1 MVNDIEDEIKSQRL
15 EIERTKLVLPAPEGA
30 LIMKRLL
37 FFAKLRLSIVI
48 ILNYNTK
55 VHPRGDLNMGD
66 TWKSITHEGVTA
78 FVNASSATVLLWIA
92 IESSLASYFGV
103 SVLYPIL
110 VSIIIGA
117 YLLYKK
123 NGYDVI
129 EKRSSIQAVVSTMIL
144 WFSTAGYMNF
154 IPEFLISVGIFENL
168 AYSLFVG
175 TIIFVL
181 FLTVF
186 YGLHGKYFTTLMLE
200 HMPWVINPDKFL
212 LFFWFWINLIV
223 AGVLNIFEV
232 NMWWY
237 FVNLFFYAL
246 FPSLFFGTRVQE
258 VHGSHIKDK
267 DDYFDDDSGFK

>member
-1 MVNDIEDEIKSQRL
+1 VVNEIEGAMKSQLL
-15 EIERTKLVLPAPEGA
+15 EIDLTKLVLPAPEGA

-37 FFAKLRLSIVI
+37 FFVKLKLSIII

-55 VHPRGDLNMGD
+55 KAILRRFEMGD

-78 FVNASSATVLLWIA
+78 FVNASTATVLLWIA
-92 IESSLASYFGV
+92 IESSISSYFGI
-103 SVLYPIL
+103 SVFYPIL
-110 VSIIIGA
+110 IALLVGV

-123 NGYDVI
+123 NGYDAI
-129 EKRSSIQAVVSTMIL
+129 EKRSSIQAIVSTLIL
-144 WFSTAGYMNF
+144 WFSTAGYLNF
-154 IPEFLISVGIFENL
+154 VPEFLISVGIFENL
-168 AYSLFVG
+168 AYSLLVG

-186 YGLHGKYFTTLMLE
+186 HGLHGKYFTTLMLE

>member
-1 MVNDIEDEIKSQRL
+1 MVNEIEGAMKSQLL
-15 EIERTKLVLPAPEGA
+15 EIDLTKLVLPAPEGA

-37 FFAKLRLSIVI
+37 FFVKLKLSIII

-55 VHPRGDLNMGD
+55 KAILRRFEMGD

-78 FVNASSATVLLWIA
+78 FVNASTATVLLWIA
-92 IESSLASYFGV
+92 IESSISSYFGI
-103 SVLYPIL
+103 SVFYPIL
-110 VSIIIGA
+110 IALLVGV

-123 NGYDVI
+123 NGYDAI
-129 EKRSSIQAVVSTMIL
+129 EKRSSIQAIVSTLIL
-144 WFSTAGYMNF
+144 WFSTAGYLNF
-154 IPEFLISVGIFENL
+154 VPEFLISVGIFENL
-168 AYSLFVG
+168 AYSLLVG

-186 YGLHGKYFTTLMLE
+186 HGLHGKYFTTLMLE

>member
-1 MVNDIEDEIKSQRL
+1 MVNEIEGAMKSQLL
-15 EIERTKLVLPAPEGA
+15 EIDLTKLVLPAPEGA

-37 FFAKLRLSIVI
+37 FFVKLKLSIVI

-55 VHPRGDLNMGD
+55 KAILRRFEMGD

-78 FVNASSATVLLWIA
+78 FVNASTATVLLWIA
-92 IESSLASYFGV
+92 IESSISSYFGI
-103 SVLYPIL
+103 SVFYPIL
-110 VSIIIGA
+110 IALLVGV

-123 NGYDVI
+123 NGYDAI
-129 EKRSSIQAVVSTMIL
+129 EKRSSIQAIVSTLIL
-144 WFSTAGYMNF
+144 WFSTAGYLNF
-154 IPEFLISVGIFENL
+154 VPEFLISVGIFENL
-168 AYSLFVG
+168 AYSLLVG

-186 YGLHGKYFTTLMLE
+186 HGLHGKYFTTLMLE

>member
-1 MVNDIEDEIKSQRL
+1 MVNEIEGAMKSQLL
-15 EIERTKLVLPAPEGA
+15 EIDLTKLVLPAPEGA

-37 FFAKLRLSIVI
+37 FFVKLKLSIVI

-55 VHPRGDLNMGD
+55 KAILRRFEMGD

-78 FVNASSATVLLWIA
+78 FVNASTATVLLWIA
-92 IESSLASYFGV
+92 IESSISSYFGI
-103 SVLYPIL
+103 SVFYPIL
-110 VSIIIGA
+110 IALLVGV

-123 NGYDVI
+123 NGYDTI
-129 EKRSSIQAVVSTMIL
+129 EKRSSIQAIVSTLIL
-144 WFSTAGYMNF
+144 WFSTAGYLNF
-154 IPEFLISVGIFENL
+154 VPEVLISVGIFENL
-168 AYSLFVG
+168 AYSLLVG

-186 YGLHGKYFTTLMLE
+186 HGLHGKYFTTLMLE

>member
-1 MVNDIEDEIKSQRL
+1 MVNEIEGAMKSQLL
-15 EIERTKLVLPAPEGA
+15 EIDLTKLVLPAPEGA
-30 LIMKRLL
+30 LIIKRLL
-37 FFAKLRLSIVI
+37 FFVKLKLSIII

-55 VHPRGDLNMGD
+55 KAILRRFEMGD

-78 FVNASSATVLLWIA
+78 FVNASTATVLLWIA
-92 IESSLASYFGV
+92 IESSISSYFGI
-103 SVLYPIL
+103 SIFYPIL
-110 VSIIIGA
+110 VALLVGV

-123 NGYDVI
+123 NGYDTI
-129 EKRSSIQAVVSTMIL
+129 EKRSSIQAIVSTLIL
-144 WFSTAGYMNF
+144 WFSTAGYLNF
-154 IPEFLISVGIFENL
+154 LPEFLISVGVFENL
-168 AYSLFVG
+168 AYSLLVG

-186 YGLHGKYFTTLMLE
+186 HGLHGKYFTTLMLE

>member
-1 MVNDIEDEIKSQRL
+1 VVNEIEGAMKSQLL
-15 EIERTKLVLPAPEGA
+15 EIDLTKLVLPAPEGA

-37 FFAKLRLSIVI
+37 FFVKLKLSIII

-55 VHPRGDLNMGD
+55 KAILRRFEMGD

-78 FVNASSATVLLWIA
+78 FVNASTATVLLWIA
-92 IESSLASYFGV
+92 IESSISSYFGI
-103 SVLYPIL
+103 SVFYPIL
-110 VSIIIGA
+110 IALLVGV

-123 NGYDVI
+123 NGYDTI
-129 EKRSSIQAVVSTMIL
+129 EKRSSIQAIVSTLIL
-144 WFSTAGYMNF
+144 WFSTAGYLNF
-154 IPEFLISVGIFENL
+154 VPEFLISVGIFENL
-168 AYSLFVG
+168 AYSLLVG

-186 YGLHGKYFTTLMLE
+186 HGLHGKYFTTLMLE

>member
-1 MVNDIEDEIKSQRL
+1 MVNEIEGAMKSQLL
-15 EIERTKLVLPAPEGA
+15 EIDLTKLVLPAPEGA

-37 FFAKLRLSIVI
+37 FFVKLKLSIII

-55 VHPRGDLNMGD
+55 KAILRRFEMGD

-78 FVNASSATVLLWIA
+78 FVNASTATVLLWIA
-92 IESSLASYFGV
+92 IESSISSYFGI
-103 SVLYPIL
+103 SVFYPIL
-110 VSIIIGA
+110 IALLVGV

-123 NGYDVI
+123 NGYDTI
-129 EKRSSIQAVVSTMIL
+129 EKRSSIQAIVSTLIL
-144 WFSTAGYMNF
+144 WFSTAGYLNF
-154 IPEFLISVGIFENL
+154 VPEFLISVGIFENL
-168 AYSLFVG
+168 AYSLLVG
-175 TIIFVL
+175 TVIFVL

-186 YGLHGKYFTTLMLE
+186 HGLHGKYFTTLMLE

>member
-1 MVNDIEDEIKSQRL
+1 MVNEIEGAMKSQLL
-15 EIERTKLVLPAPEGA
+15 EIDLTKLVLPAPEGA

-37 FFAKLRLSIVI
+37 FFVKLKLSIVI

-55 VHPRGDLNMGD
+55 KAILRRFEMGD

-78 FVNASSATVLLWIA
+78 FVNASTATVLLWIA
-92 IESSLASYFGV
+92 IESSISSYFGI
-103 SVLYPIL
+103 SVFYPIL
-110 VSIIIGA
+110 IALLVGV

-123 NGYDVI
+123 NGYDTI
-129 EKRSSIQAVVSTMIL
+129 EKRSSIQAIVSTLIL
-144 WFSTAGYMNF
+144 WFSTAGYLNF
-154 IPEFLISVGIFENL
+154 VPEFLISVGIFENL
-168 AYSLFVG
+168 AYSLLVG

-186 YGLHGKYFTTLMLE
+186 HGLHGKYFTTLMLE

>member
-1 MVNDIEDEIKSQRL
+1 
-15 EIERTKLVLPAPEGA
+15 
-30 LIMKRLL
+30 
-37 FFAKLRLSIVI
+37 
-48 ILNYNTK
+48 
-55 VHPRGDLNMGD
+55 MGD

-78 FVNASSATVLLWIA
+78 FVNASTATVMLWIA
-92 IESSLASYFGV
+92 IESSISSYFGI
-103 SVLYPIL
+103 SIFYPIL
-110 VSIIIGA
+110 VALIVAA

-123 NGYDVI
+123 DGYDAI
-129 EKRSSIQAVVSTMIL
+129 EKRAAIQAVVSTLIL
-144 WFSTAGYMNF
+144 WFSTSGYLNF
-154 IPEFLISVGIFENL
+154 LPEFLINVGVFENL

-175 TIIFVL
+175 TIIFIL

-186 YGLHGKYFTTLMLE
+186 HGLHGKYFTTLMLE

-212 LFFWFWINLIV
+212 LFFWFWINLII